1 MAPKIGNDAGSTAT
15 ESDSVYALVRLRR
28 GVVGESRRTCHLVL
42 IAAVESIP
50 GSLTALCGEEF
61 FAGQADL
68 LADPAGMPCERC
80 LAQAAIRS
88 ASARS
93 GTAILEFS

>member
-1 MAPKIGNDAGSTAT
+1 MAPKIGNDAGVTAP

-28 GVVGESRRTCHLVL
+28 GVVGESRRTCHLVV
-42 IAAVESIP
+42 IAAVDRIP
-50 GSLTALCGEEF
+50 GSLTALCGEEI

-80 LAQAAIRS
+80 LVQIAIRS

-93 GTAILEFS
+93 RNDVLDFS